1 MFNWDNYLDSLETK
15 KIGIINVT
23 NDSFSGD
30 GIYVSQEKLQS
41 KFEIAKKRN
50 IKLLDV
56 GCMSTK
62 PKFQTIDTN
71 EESKR
76 LDFFL
81 ENISEDYDY
90 FNNNQMGASSMPHK
104 KNPILSENLTG
115 LARMIRSYVTPALEL
130 SLIHI

>member
-30 GIYVSQEKLQS
+30 GTYVSREKLLS

-81 ENISEDYDY
+81 QNISGFYDY
-90 FNNNQMGASSMPHK
+90 SIDSF
-104 KNPILSENLTG
+104 NPIV
-115 LARMIRSYVTPALEL
+115 IRKAIDNGFLIL

>member
-81 ENISEDYDY
+81 QNISEYYDCLLY
-90 FNNNQMGASSMPHK
+90 TSPSP
-104 KNPILSENLTG
+104 
-115 LARMIRSYVTPALEL
+115 RD
-130 SLIHI
+130 